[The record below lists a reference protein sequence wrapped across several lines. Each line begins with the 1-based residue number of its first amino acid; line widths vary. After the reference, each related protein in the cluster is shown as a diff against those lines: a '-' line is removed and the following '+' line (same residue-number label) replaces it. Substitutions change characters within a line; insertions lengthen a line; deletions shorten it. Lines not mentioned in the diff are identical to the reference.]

1 MEYLQIDAVT
11 PRSLLLL
18 GLVLVA
24 GFFLFRATKHLIFA
38 VLSTIVAV
46 AIVAWAMDILTV
58 DKAKAAA
65 SAVRD
70 KADQMT
76 GRASDTAKKIGNQG
90 YSTSAGEGGQTNEH
104 YEKHVENK

>member
-1 MEYLQIDAVT
+1 MDAVN
-11 PRSLLLL
+11 PRSLMMLA
-18 GLVLVA
+18 LVLVA

-38 VLSTIVAV
+38 VLATLVAV
-46 AIVAWAMDILTV
+46 AIAAWALDILTL

-65 SAVRD
+65 AAVRD

-104 YEKHVENK
+104 YEKHIENK